1 MQSTEVLTKDKNN
14 LILIT
19 CDQKNKTKSSKVYVM
34 TCSNKQEADN
44 EYEPNTYDV
53 EEYTYDDNDV
63 LKTITI
69 KNEYEYS
76 TKELADKYR
85 SSEEK
90 SAERQNTYSG
100 VKVEINKIS
109 DTKFVV
115 NHEYDIKTVDK
126 NSVFANSSKYIDDN
140 NKFSVID
147 SQIDIIQNLFAIC
160 GEADI
165 LQFQHIT
172 IPPVYENF
180 FWKDSLL
187 TLYCVS
193 IQKKT

>member
-1 MQSTEVLTKDKNN
+1 MKKRVLNF
-14 LILIT
+14 LLIGILIIVVT
-19 CDQKNKTKSSKVYVM
+19 GCGSKTTNNNSNQKNKTKSSKVYVM

-53 EEYTYDDNDV
+53 EEYIYDDNDV

-140 NKFSVID
+140 NKFSVDEYKSYFESFHKNRNGKCLIM
-147 SQIDIIQNLFAIC
+147 
-160 GEADI
+160 E
-165 LQFQHIT
+165 
-172 IPPVYENF
+172 
-180 FWKDSLL
+180 K
-187 TLYCVS
+187 
-193 IQKKT
+193 